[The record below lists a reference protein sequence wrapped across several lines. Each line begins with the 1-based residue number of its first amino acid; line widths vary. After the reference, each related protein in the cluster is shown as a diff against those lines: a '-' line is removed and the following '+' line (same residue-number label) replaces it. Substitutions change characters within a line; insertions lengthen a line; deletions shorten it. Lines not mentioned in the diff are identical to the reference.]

1 MKTQRILGLSEDTL
15 GLQEEMNAFLRLD
28 GKDDDCLCLML
39 IANLVRNGSL
49 FSMKKFS
56 KILIEIHLLAF
67 LAALEALVLL
77 DLFLGLGVRNS
88 GTQFLLFFAHD

>member
-15 GLQEEMNAFLRLD
+15 GLQEEMNALLRFD
-28 GKDDDCLCLML
+28 RKDDDCLCLIH
-39 IANLVRNGSL
+39 IANLARNGSL

-56 KILIEIHLLAF
+56 KILIEIHLLA
-67 LAALEALVLL
+67 ALEALVLL
-77 DLFLGLGVRNS
+77 DLLLRLGIWNS